1 MRFSIIMSIIIFLVI
16 ISFPHEGQTEGCTGI
31 TFEWIPGMEPIEKM
45 EINDQY
51 FNFCGVSFRLSNGES
66 PRLAQVGSPLVSF
79 EGVGENK
86 DDQPAANQHV
96 GNFFLTDDS
105 TLGVGSWDAFII
117 DYREPVS
124 AASAVL
130 LDIDALEEWVIEAHN
145 ESGEVIDSIIL
156 RSGDENTGDG
166 IASPWSFSMESPVI
180 QSIQIR
186 YTGENRSTVG
196 FALDNFSPS
205 SSSIITPED
214 DPDLLLYDP
223 DFDFIK
229 VSQLHSVIL
238 LVKGYSLLSTED
250 LDMYIAASAE
260 GSNEGAPISRITR
273 HRENHDVEDFLL
285 LTEFGLQRQIVNICW
300 IAQNK
305 MAVVIGPPL
314 DSPSDN
320 PVYELYIITGPFNA
334 TFIRSWVGY

>member
-1 MRFSIIMSIIIFLVI
+1 MRTMLFVFFITLLVY
-16 ISFPHEGQTEGCTGI
+16 ISFPHGSQAEGCTGI
-31 TFEWIPGMEPIEKM
+31 TFEWIPGMEPVEKM
-45 EINDQY
+45 EINDQ
-51 FNFCGVSFRLSNGES
+51 FLNFCGVSFRLSNGES
-66 PRLAQVGSPLVSF
+66 PRLAQVGSPRVSF

-86 DDQPAANQHV
+86 DDQPAADQSV

-117 DYREPVS
+117 DYRVPVS

-130 LDIDALEEWVIEAHN
+130 LDIDGPEEWVIEAYN
-145 ESGEVIDSIIL
+145 ESGEVIDSIML

-166 IASPWSFSMESPVI
+166 IASPWFFSMESPVI
-180 QSIQIR
+180 KSIHIR
-186 YTGENRSTVG
+186 YTGENPSSVG

-205 SSSIITPED
+205 SSSITKPED
-214 DPDLLLYDP
+214 DPDLLIYDP
-223 DFDFIK
+223 NFDFKK
-229 VSQLHSVIL
+229 VSELHSVVL

-273 HRENHDVEDFLL
+273 HRENQDVEDFLL
-285 LTEFGLQRQIVNICW
+285 LTEFGIQRQIVNICW
-300 IAQNK
+300 IARNK

-314 DSPSDN
+314 DSPGDN